1 MTLTAAALRE
11 IEMIRGK
18 YPEPRSALIPAL
30 YVAEREFGW
39 LSAAAL
45 LSLAEALDLPPAV
58 VRGTAT
64 FYHLYRHREMGRH
77 LIQLCTNVSCMI
89 LGAEELQE
97 MLKRK
102 YGLVPGGTTED
113 GRFSLLIMECIG
125 VCEGAPAMQID
136 TDLYQNLTE
145 ERLDEILS
153 SYG

>member
-1 MTLTAAALRE
+1 MTLSDAALRE
-11 IEMIRGK
+11 IDQVRRK
-18 YPEPRSALIPAL
+18 FPEPKGALIPAL
-30 YVAEREFGW
+30 YIAEREFGW

-45 LSLAEALDLPPAV
+45 LSLAEALDLPPAL

-136 TDLYQNLTE
+136 TDLYQDLTE

>member
-1 MTLTAAALRE
+1 MSFSASALRE
-11 IEMIRGK
+11 IEEIRK
-18 YPEPRSALIPAL
+18 KFSQPRAALIPSL

-39 LSAAAL
+39 LTAQAL
-45 LSLAEALDLPPAV
+45 LAVAGALELPPAV

-97 MLKRK
+97 VLKTK
-102 YGLVPGGTTED
+102 YGLEPGGTTED

-136 TDLYQNLTE
+136 TDLYQDLSE

>member
-1 MTLTAAALRE
+1 MSFSASALRE
-11 IEMIRGK
+11 IEEIRK
-18 YPEPRSALIPAL
+18 KFPEPRAALIPSL

-39 LSAAAL
+39 LTAQAL
-45 LSLAEALDLPPAV
+45 LAVAGALELPPAV

-97 MLKRK
+97 VLKTK
-102 YGLVPGGTTED
+102 YGLEPGGTTED

-136 TDLYQNLTE
+136 TDLYQDLSE

>member
-1 MTLTAAALRE
+1 MTLSAAALRE
-11 IEMIRGK
+11 IEVIRGNF
-18 YPEPRSALIPAL
+18 PEPRAALIPAL

-45 LSLAEALDLPPAV
+45 LSLAEALDLPPAM

-89 LGAEELQE
+89 LGAERLQE
-97 MLKRK
+97 VLKQK
-102 YGLVPGGTTED
+102 YGVEPGGTTED

-136 TDLYQNLTE
+136 TDLYRDLTE
-145 ERLDEILS
+145 EKLDEILA
-153 SYG
+153 SYE

>member
-1 MTLTAAALRE
+1 MTLSDTARRE
-11 IEMIRGK
+11 IEKIRGNF
-18 YPEPRSALIPAL
+18 PEPRAALIPSL
-30 YVAEREFGW
+30 YVAERDFGW

-45 LSLAEALDLPPAV
+45 LSLADVLDLPPAL

-89 LGAEELQE
+89 LGAEQLQE

-102 YGLVPGGTTED
+102 YGLEPGGTTED
-113 GRFSLLIMECIG
+113 GQFSLLIMECIG

-136 TDLYQNLTE
+136 TDLYQDLTE

>member
-1 MTLTAAALRE
+1 MLTETALRE
-11 IEMIRGK
+11 IEEIRGNF
-18 YPEPRSALIPAL
+18 PEPRSALIPAL
-30 YVAEREFGW
+30 YIAEREFGW

-45 LSLAEALDLPPAV
+45 LSLAEVLSLPPAV

-64 FYHLYRHREMGRH
+64 FYHLYRHRKMGRH

-89 LGAEELQE
+89 LGAEQLQE
-97 MLKRK
+97 LLKQK
-102 YGLVPGGTTED
+102 YGLEPGGTTGD

-136 TDLYQNLTE
+136 TDLYQDLTE
-145 ERLDEILS
+145 ERIDEILS

>member
-145 ERLDEILS
+145 ERLDEILW

>member
-1 MTLTAAALRE
+1 MTLSDTALRE
-11 IEMIRGK
+11 IEQIRRK
-18 YPEPRSALIPAL
+18 FPEPRGALIPAL
-30 YVAEREFGW
+30 YIAEREFGW

-45 LSLAEALDLPPAV
+45 MALADALELPPAL

-77 LIQLCTNVSCMI
+77 LIQLCTNVSCMV

-97 MLKRK
+97 ILKKK
-102 YGLVPGGTTED
+102 YGLEPGGTTED

>member
-1 MTLTAAALRE
+1 MTLSDTARRE
-11 IEMIRGK
+11 IEEIRGNF
-18 YPEPRSALIPAL
+18 PEPRAALIPSL

-45 LSLAEALDLPPAV
+45 LSLAEVLELPPAV

-97 MLKRK
+97 LLKKK
-102 YGLVPGGTTED
+102 YGLEPGGTTED

-136 TDLYQNLTE
+136 TDLYQDLSE
-145 ERLDEILS
+145 ERLDQILS
-153 SYG
+153 SYE

>member
-1 MTLTAAALRE
+1 MTLSETALRE
-11 IEMIRGK
+11 IEDIKGK
-18 YPEPRSALIPAL
+18 YPEPRSALIPSL
-30 YVAEREFGW
+30 YIAEREFGW
-39 LSAAAL
+39 LSAGAL
-45 LSLAEALDLPPAV
+45 LSLADALELPPAV

-89 LGAEELQE
+89 LGAEQLQE
-97 MLKRK
+97 LLKRK
-102 YGLVPGGTTED
+102 YGLEPGGTTED

-136 TDLYQNLTE
+136 TDLYQDLSE
-145 ERLDEILS
+145 ERLDEILA

>member
-1 MTLTAAALRE
+1 MTLSTAALRE

-30 YVAEREFGW
+30 YIAEREFGW

-45 LSLAEALDLPPAV
+45 LSLAEALDLPPAL

-97 MLKRK
+97 MLERK

>member
-1 MTLTAAALRE
+1 MTLSTAALRE

-30 YVAEREFGW
+30 YIAEREFGW

-45 LSLAEALDLPPAV
+45 LSLAEALDLPPAL

>member
-1 MTLTAAALRE
+1 MLTETALRE
-11 IEMIRGK
+11 IEEIRGNF
-18 YPEPRSALIPAL
+18 PEPRSALIPAL
-30 YVAEREFGW
+30 YIAEREFGW

-45 LSLAEALDLPPAV
+45 LSLAEVLSLPPAV

-64 FYHLYRHREMGRH
+64 FYHLYRHRKMGRH

-89 LGAEELQE
+89 LGAEQLQE
-97 MLKRK
+97 LLKQK
-102 YGLVPGGTTED
+102 YGLEPGGTTED

-136 TDLYQNLTE
+136 TDLYQDLTE
-145 ERLDEILS
+145 ERIDEILS

>member
-1 MTLTAAALRE
+1 MTLSAAAVRE
-11 IEMIRGK
+11 IEKIRGM

-30 YVAEREFGW
+30 YIAEREFGW

-45 LSLAEALDLPPAV
+45 LSLADVLELPPAV

-89 LGAEELQE
+89 LGAENLQE
-97 MLKRK
+97 FLKNK
-102 YGLVPGGTTED
+102 YGLEPGGTTED

-136 TDLYQNLTE
+136 TDLYQDLSE
-145 ERLDEILS
+145 ERLEEILS

>member
-1 MTLTAAALRE
+1 MTLSDAALRE
-11 IEMIRGK
+11 IEQVRRK
-18 YPEPRSALIPAL
+18 FPEPRGALIPAL
-30 YVAEREFGW
+30 YIAEREFGW

-45 LSLAEALDLPPAV
+45 MALADALELPPAL

-64 FYHLYRHREMGRH
+64 FYHLYRHRKMGRH
-77 LIQLCTNVSCMI
+77 LIQLCTNVSCMV

-97 MLKRK
+97 ILKNK
-102 YGLVPGGTTED
+102 YGLEPGGTTED
-113 GRFSLLIMECIG
+113 GRYSLLIMECIG

-136 TDLYQNLTE
+136 TDLHLNLTE

>member
-1 MTLTAAALRE
+1 MLTETALRE
-11 IEMIRGK
+11 IEEIRGNF
-18 YPEPRSALIPAL
+18 PEPRSALIPAL
-30 YVAEREFGW
+30 YIAEREFGW

-45 LSLAEALDLPPAV
+45 LSLAEVLSLPPAV

-64 FYHLYRHREMGRH
+64 FYHLYRHRKMGRH

-89 LGAEELQE
+89 LGAEQLQE
-97 MLKRK
+97 LLKQK
-102 YGLVPGGTTED
+102 YGLEPGGTTED

-136 TDLYQNLTE
+136 TDLYQDLTE

-153 SYG
+153 NYG